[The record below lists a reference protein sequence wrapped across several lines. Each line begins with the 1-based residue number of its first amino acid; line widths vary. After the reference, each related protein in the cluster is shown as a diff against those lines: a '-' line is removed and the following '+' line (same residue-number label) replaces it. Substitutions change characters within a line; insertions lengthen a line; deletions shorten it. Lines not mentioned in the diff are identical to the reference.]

1 MLVINF
7 TRFCETMRDN
17 LLLTARIMGL
27 GWYVAISI
35 LLGAFA
41 GMWLDQKFHTG
52 PFLMVFGTFFWFRN
66 CFIRYLQNVKVDLF
80 RLIDFNGPDLKGI
93 NAIELE

>member
-1 MLVINF
+1 
-7 TRFCETMRDN
+7 MRDN

-52 PFLMVFGTFFWFRN
+52 PFLMVFGTFFG
-66 CFIRYLQNVKVDLF
+66 L
-80 RLIDFNGPDLKGI
+80 
-93 NAIELE
+93 AIA

>member
-1 MLVINF
+1 
-7 TRFCETMRDN
+7 MRDN

-52 PFLMVFGTFFWFRN
+52 PFLMVFGTFFGLA
-66 CFIRYLQNVKVDLF
+66 IASYGTYKM
-80 RLIDFNGPDLKGI
+80 LKSIFSG
-93 NAIELE
+93 L